1 MNLHVYVPSTRIAVS
16 VPEYHNSQ
24 YIDSSISNHVIKLF
38 SDSQPCSS
46 PRQRLHYN
54 IATSSVY
61 SLRGQIY

>member
-1 MNLHVYVPSTRIAVS
+1 MHLHVYVPSTRIAIS

-46 PRQRLHYN
+46 PRQRLHYSY
-54 IATSSVY
+54 I
-61 SLRGQIY
+61 